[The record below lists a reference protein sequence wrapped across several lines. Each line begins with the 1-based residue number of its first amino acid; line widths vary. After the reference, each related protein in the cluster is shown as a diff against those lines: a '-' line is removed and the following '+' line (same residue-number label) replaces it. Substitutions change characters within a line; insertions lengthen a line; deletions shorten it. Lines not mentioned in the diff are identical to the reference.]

1 MAPKGAS
8 PINNHPVQTTV
19 LAAAAA
25 ATTTAIRQEIQV
37 GGAPVGPGPAARGY
51 VIYFWNILK

>member
-8 PINNHPVQTTV
+8 PIHNHPVQTTV

-25 ATTTAIRQEIQV
+25 AATTAIRQEIQV
-37 GGAPVGPGPAARGY
+37 GGAPVGPGPAASHQGGM
-51 VIYFWNILK
+51 